1 MTLPTGRLG
10 FAVAVATVAGGV
22 TGLKSMVF
30 ELSKVCFGTT
40 GGVGRA
46 AVVGGR
52 VTTAALL
59 RSLCWVGGG
68 GRTTVGGDCT
78 PCSCAPGKVGM
89 VRPIPSA
96 GSGPSWYTS
105 SFL

>member
-1 MTLPTGRLG
+1 MPTGRLG
-10 FAVAVATVAGGV
+10 FAVAVATVAGGLV
-22 TGLKSMVF
+22 GLKAMVF
-30 ELSKVCFGTT
+30 ELSKVCFGAT
-40 GGVGRA
+40 GGMGGA

-52 VTTAALL
+52 VTTATLL

-68 GRTTVGGDCT
+68 GGRTTVGGCT
-78 PCSCAPGKVGM
+78 PCSCAPGKVGI